1 MLISGGNP
9 EGSEEN
15 VEVLVP
21 STGYKCQM
29 RKVWKMWKIFRSI
42 PIRDLPDRRYGHSQ
56 TGLTLCGGG
65 LGADESRASCLRR
78 ERGGWVTSHHLFYSR
93 IYHSA
98 WSSPLGIV
106 LIGSNTAELLHS
118 DGTTSVVF
126 YLQTSFRLNLYL
138 KLMFSKLGS
147 VLVVQ

>member
-1 MLISGGNP
+1 M
-9 EGSEEN
+9 
-15 VEVLVP
+15 
-21 STGYKCQM
+21 
-29 RKVWKMWKIFRSI
+29 
-42 PIRDLPDRRYGHSQ
+42 
-56 TGLTLCGGG
+56 
-65 LGADESRASCLRR
+65 
-78 ERGGWVTSHHLFYSR
+78 TSHHLYYSR